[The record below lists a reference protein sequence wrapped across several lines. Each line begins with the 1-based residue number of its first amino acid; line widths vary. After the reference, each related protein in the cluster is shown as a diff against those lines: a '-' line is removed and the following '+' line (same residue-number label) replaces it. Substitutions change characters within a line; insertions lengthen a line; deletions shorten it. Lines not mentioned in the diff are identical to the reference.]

1 MVLTMNKYAIAMGTA
16 IAACAASVILL
27 ILKCYGVHI
36 EWAWV
41 LMPVLIVAGVWF
53 VCFLV
58 LIAFYVLNDMAGGW
72 LWK

>member
-1 MVLTMNKYAIAMGTA
+1 MNKYAIAMGTA
-16 IAACAASVILL
+16 IAACAASVVLL

-53 VCFLV
+53 VVFLACLGV
-58 LIAFYVLNDMAGGW
+58 SIIADMAGGTW
-72 LWK
+72 EKN